1 MHISVMKK
9 IKQCY
14 NTILL
19 KNINIFGLFL
29 RKNASLHSFS
39 KSLSGK
45 RRFRD
50 SRFTAENQ
58 WGLQNS
64 DEMSQLQV

>member
-1 MHISVMKK
+1 M
-9 IKQCY
+9 
-14 NTILL
+14 
-19 KNINIFGLFL
+19 NIFGPFF

-39 KSLSGK
+39 KSLLKK
-45 RRFRD
+45 RRFQD
-50 SRFTAENQ
+50 GRFTAENQ